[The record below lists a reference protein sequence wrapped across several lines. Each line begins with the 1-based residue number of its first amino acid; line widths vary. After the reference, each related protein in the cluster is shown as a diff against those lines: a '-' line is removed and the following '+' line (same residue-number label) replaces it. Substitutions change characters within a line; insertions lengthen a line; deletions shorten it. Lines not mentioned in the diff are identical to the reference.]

1 MNEFDWLMELT
12 KQCEGK
18 SQRQVAA
25 ELGVSP
31 AMVNQVLKGTY
42 KGSLETIRIKVEGL
56 YLNSC
61 VNCPVLGEIP
71 IHECKNN
78 QDRPFSASNPLR
90 VKVFRACRA
99 GCPYSS
105 LENTAKTQR
114 ITPVGGEDENSRY
127 PLEAQ
132 IDFCRRMAGGDQGK
146 FSELLERELRKVANQ
161 YNALQWEVRH
171 KRGNR
176 G

>member
-56 YLNSC
+56 Y
-61 VNCPVLGEIP
+61 
-71 IHECKNN
+71 
-78 QDRPFSASNPLR
+78 
-90 VKVFRACRA
+90 
-99 GCPYSS
+99 
-105 LENTAKTQR
+105 
-114 ITPVGGEDENSRY
+114 
-127 PLEAQ
+127 
-132 IDFCRRMAGGDQGK
+132 
-146 FSELLERELRKVANQ
+146 
-161 YNALQWEVRH
+161 
-171 KRGNR
+171 
-176 G
+176 